1 MQYAIGDLL
10 IYGETG
16 VCRVMDIVEKE
27 FLGVVQSCYQLMPF
41 YQSCAIF
48 TPVNNSTV
56 YMRPIISREEADTI
70 VASIPSIQPFEI
82 SARSPRELTEKYTSI
97 IKLHDC
103 EKLAELAVSIYAKRE
118 KMLAQKKKLS
128 AIDERFMKKAED
140 LLFGEL
146 AVVLGIDK
154 TSVREYI
161 EEKVSN

>member
-1 MQYAIGDLL
+1 MRFAIGDLL

-48 TPVNNSTV
+48 TPVDNSTV
-56 YMRPIISREEADTI
+56 YMRPIISREEADAI
-70 VASIPSIQPFEI
+70 IASIPSIQPLNI
-82 SARSPRELTEKYTSI
+82 SAASPRQLTEKYTGI

-103 EKLAELAVSIYAKRE
+103 EKLAELAVSIYKKRE
-118 KMLAQKKKLS
+118 NMLAQKKKLS

-154 TSVREYI
+154 TAVSGYI
-161 EEKVSN
+161 EEKANN